1 MLCGLSVATV
11 AKHYIQ
17 EARLCSTRE
26 DATDSI
32 SSYCNALEI
41 LVYAVPTKT
50 AGPDDYHDSNHVQA
64 FVLSE
69 LVAFAAILRTP
80 LWRKW
85 AYLMNRVIAVLFRHS
100 EAAGLLCLDLVVAL
114 VHYLDALEKEK
125 KDYYMDES
133 IKLWIRRKKSE
144 LDHVQTAS
152 FQSSKK

>member
-11 AKHYIQ
+11 AKHYLR

-26 DATDSI
+26 DTTDSF

-50 AGPDDYHDSNHVQA
+50 AGPDDYRDSNHVQA
-64 FVLSE
+64 FVLSG

-100 EAAGLLCLDLVVAL
+100 EAAGLLCPDLVVAL

-144 LDHVQTAS
+144 LDYVQTAS
-152 FQSSKK
+152 FQSSKT